1 MRGKNK
7 MTWQSKKYM
16 LRAKKAAEAMADHVF
31 KESEKKAK
39 DVTKKEKKE
48 KPAKKSGKQTAWEM
62 AEDMAREDLK
72 PLLAVLEKREKEA
85 EKTATPH
92 QKLLKRIFVL
102 LQTMDEMDLQF
113 LVEAMEIMQKEKI
126 ELAKKLKK

>member
-1 MRGKNK
+1 MK
-7 MTWQSKKYM
+7 M
-16 LRAKKAAEAMADHVF
+16 AEAMADHVF

-72 PLLAVLEKREKEA
+72 LLLAVLKKREKKA
-85 EKTATPH
+85 EKTATPY
-92 QKLLKRIFVL
+92 QKLLKRVLAL
-102 LQTMDEMDLQF
+102 LQTMDEIDLQF
-113 LVEAMEIMQKEKI
+113 LVEAMEIMQKEKM